1 MVLWQGLT
9 LYVILCYQCSPCVSD
24 LLQLYKV
31 NRSKEDVPEMS
42 EENISQP
49 IEINVSTFS
58 CCMQGGIT
66 CRGKPEEGLLAA
78 AVLSIVQWLLTCMQH
93 ALKNLPELRNGGIE
107 LTSMLDKPAVIL
119 AEMLKC
125 DFLIA
130 MLYLAKH
137 ECRGTLQHVG
147 TAGQGLYFSHEIN

>member
-1 MVLWQGLT
+1 MPLV
-9 LYVILCYQCSPCVSD
+9 QCLLLVSD
-24 LLQLYKV
+24 LLQLHKL
-31 NRSKEDVPEMS
+31 NRAKEDAPQRSKD
-42 EENISQP
+42 NISP
-49 IEINVSTFS
+49 YTGINVSVLS

-107 LTSMLDKPAVIL
+107 LASMMDKPAVIL

-125 DFLIA
+125 DFLVA
-130 MLYLAKH
+130 MLCLAKH
-137 ECRGTLQHVG
+137 ECRGMLLHVG
-147 TAGQGLYFSHEIN
+147 TGGQGLYCSHEIHCTYS